1 MMNNEMTK
9 SNEQNILV
17 GIDVGSTTTKIVAV
31 DANDRHQLLFSDY
44 ARHHANQIA
53 SVIKSIKEFC
63 RNDDGYKVLKKL
75 DESSLMSS
83 SDAERKNQRV
93 CTQAHT
99 LVSVDACIVK

>member
-53 SVIKSIKEFC
+53 SVIRFALRSFADI
-63 RNDDGYKVLKKL
+63 
-75 DESSLMSS
+75 
-83 SDAERKNQRV
+83 
-93 CTQAHT
+93 
-99 LVSVDACIVK
+99 

>member
-53 SVIKSIKEFC
+53 SVI
-63 RNDDGYKVLKKL
+63 
-75 DESSLMSS
+75 
-83 SDAERKNQRV
+83 
-93 CTQAHT
+93 
-99 LVSVDACIVK
+99 

>member
-1 MMNNEMTK
+1 MK
-9 SNEQNILV
+9 RRKFV
-17 GIDVGSTTTKIVAV
+17 
-31 DANDRHQLLFSDY
+31 
-44 ARHHANQIA
+44 
-53 SVIKSIKEFC
+53 SIKEFC

-99 LVSVDACIVK
+99 LVSVDACIVEQLLR

>member
-44 ARHHANQIA
+44 AKLLNA
-53 SVIKSIKEFC
+53 S
-63 RNDDGYKVLKKL
+63 D
-75 DESSLMSS
+75 
-83 SDAERKNQRV
+83 RK
-93 CTQAHT
+93 CDPKH
-99 LVSVDACIVK
+99 